1 MDYLHEYERINSLY
15 LVKVGLFY
23 VRFAFDHAIIQFI
36 EILSVLIN
44 VVELKDQ
51 DIEEMEYEGG
61 CSPEKHASFGP
72 SDLLAKVTTPNYSL
86 ELACKLQLFMSEP
99 ESEA

>member
-1 MDYLHEYERINSLY
+1 MHEYERIDALY
-15 LVKVGLFY
+15 LVKVGLLY

-51 DIEEMEYEGG
+51 DIEEMEYESG
-61 CSPEKHASFGP
+61 CGPEKHASFSP

-86 ELACKLQLFMSEP
+86 ELACKLQLFMNEP
-99 ESEA
+99 ESET